1 MNSDRLTYSNIVYL
15 HHFNAKL
22 QSKMK
27 KAPSQEIDHAIVP
40 IETIV
45 RKISLIRGQK
55 IMLDSDLAG
64 ELFCRYVSELTEGRF
79 VIQQFAAGELVPGL
93 QALDAVQSPWLSAM
107 PWSL

>member
-45 RKISLIRGQK
+45 RKISLIRGK
-55 IMLDSDLAG
+55 KSCSIP
-64 ELFCRYVSELTEGRF
+64 T
-79 VIQQFAAGELVPGL
+79 
-93 QALDAVQSPWLSAM
+93 SPTSTKWK
-107 PWSL
+107 PKT